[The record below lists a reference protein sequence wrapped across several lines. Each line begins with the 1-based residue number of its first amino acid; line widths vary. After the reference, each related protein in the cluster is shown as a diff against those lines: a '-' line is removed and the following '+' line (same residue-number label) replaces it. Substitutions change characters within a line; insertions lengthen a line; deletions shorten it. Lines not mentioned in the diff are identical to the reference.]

1 MERRLPPITELG
13 AGTLALSIVAAIL
26 ITSRIPNDPPFAV
39 VVPLLAAAALV
50 LLAAVV
56 LLARVPGFAWDSFFL
71 VAKWSLLGYIVIA
84 GMIEFA
90 FFHDNAPNSTLIPMS
105 AMLVMFAIDVPLL
118 LGFSVARYA
127 DGSASAPARP

>member
-1 MERRLPPITELG
+1 LSDQPLPPITQLG
-13 AGTLALSIVAAIL
+13 AGTLALSIIAAIV
-26 ITSRIPNDPPFAV
+26 ITAKIPSDPPLAV
-39 VVPLLAAAALV
+39 AVPLLVAAGLT

-56 LLARVPGFAWDSFFL
+56 LLARVPGFAWDKFFL

-90 FFHDNAPNSTLIPMS
+90 FVHDNTPNSTLIAMS
-105 AMLVMFAIDVPLL
+105 AMLALFAVDVPML

-127 DGSASAPARP
+127 DSTNA

>member
-1 MERRLPPITELG
+1 LSDQRLPPITLLG
-13 AGTLALSIVAAIL
+13 AGTLALSIIAAIV
-26 ITSRIPNDPPFAV
+26 ITAKIPSDPPLAIAW
-39 VVPLLAAAALV
+39 PLLIGAGVL

-90 FFHDNAPNSTLIPMS
+90 FVHDNTPNSTLIAMS
-105 AMLVMFAIDVPLL
+105 TMLALFAVDVPML

-127 DGSASAPARP
+127 DSTARSSA

>member
-1 MERRLPPITELG
+1 LSDQQLPPIAQLG
-13 AGTLALSIVAAIL
+13 AGTLGFSLIAAIV
-26 ITSRIPNDPPFAV
+26 ITAKIPSDPPLAIAL
-39 VVPLLAAAALV
+39 PLLGLAGLS

-56 LLARVPGFAWDSFFL
+56 LLARIPGFAWDSFFL

-90 FFHDNAPNSTLIPMS
+90 FVHDNTPNTTLTAMS
-105 AMLVMFAIDVPLL
+105 VMLALFAVDVPML

-127 DGSASAPARP
+127 DPTT

>member
-1 MERRLPPITELG
+1 MDRRLPPIAQLG
-13 AGTLALSIVAAIL
+13 AGTLALSVIAAIV
-26 ITSRIPNDPPFAV
+26 ITAKIPSDPPLQIA
-39 VVPLLAAAALV
+39 VPLLAASGVL

-56 LLARVPGFAWDSFFL
+56 LLARIPDFAWGTFFL

-90 FFHDNAPNSTLIPMS
+90 FIYDDTPAPTLIAMS
-105 AMLVMFAIDVPLL
+105 TMLALFAVDVPLL

-127 DGSASAPARP
+127 DPS